1 MHWLAVDP
9 PHAPPRRPPALTDA
23 VLEKKNA
30 NSIRQEFAHNI
41 GSVSRSVRAQFGDG
55 QLRNQQPGPGGGKF
69 PGGLPGNGLGR

>member
-9 PHAPPRRPPALTDA
+9 PHAPSRRPPAVTDA

-41 GSVSRSVRAQFGDG
+41 GSVSRLSNLSSAMDSCGTSNPGRAAG
-55 QLRNQQPGPGGGKF
+55 NF
-69 PGGLPGNGLGR
+69 PAGYQETD